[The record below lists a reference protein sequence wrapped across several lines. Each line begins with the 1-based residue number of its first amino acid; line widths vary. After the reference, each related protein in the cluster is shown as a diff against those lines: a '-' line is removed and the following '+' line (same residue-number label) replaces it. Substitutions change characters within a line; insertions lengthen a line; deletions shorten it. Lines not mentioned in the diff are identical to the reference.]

1 MRRFDGQRGE
11 GNLGCILW
19 ALVVIVVAH
28 VAWMMVPVK
37 IDDAQLSDFMVD
49 QAKWG
54 EHRKPEQIKRAIL
67 NKARE
72 LEVPLDPKKLS
83 VTRRGDHLYMEAEY
97 TRAVTFFGGYTYEW
111 HFVHDIDRPIFIF

>member
-1 MRRFDGQRGE
+1 MRRIEGQRGE

-37 IDDAQLSDFMVD
+37 IASAQLGDFMED
-49 QAKWG
+49 QARFA
-54 EHRKPEQIKRAIL
+54 ERRPPEAIKKGIL

-72 LEVPLDPKKLS
+72 LEIPLDPKQLS
-83 VTRRGDHLYMEAEY
+83 VQRRGDHLYMKAEW
-97 TRAVTFFGGYTYEW
+97 VQPVKFFGGYTYEW
-111 HFVHDIDRPIFIF
+111 HFLLDIDRPIFIF

>member
-28 VAWMMVPVK
+28 VAWMMVPVR
-37 IDDAQLSDFMVD
+37 IASAQLSDFMED
-49 QAKWG
+49 QARFG
-54 EHRKPEQIKRAIL
+54 EHRTPQQIEKTIL

-72 LEVPLDPKKLS
+72 LELPLDPKKLS
-83 VTRRGDHLYMEAEY
+83 VQRRGDHLYMKAEY
-97 TRAVTFFGGYTYEW
+97 VVPVQFFGGYTYEW
-111 HFVHDIDRPIFIF
+111 HFLHDIDRPIFIF